1 MATHIG
7 ASFISEILWK
17 CSLRVLSLSGNNIG
31 DDGIDVIARVLGNS
45 QICEL
50 YIKKCGITLIGA
62 KSLATGLI
70 INKTIKTIAIISN
83 PITVDGACLILQS
96 AVDNGVC
103 YLVDAEYRSNEKTK
117 RIMLELEMRRQV
129 RITL

>member
-1 MATHIG
+1 
-7 ASFISEILWK
+7 
-17 CSLRVLSLSGNNIG
+17 LRVLSLSGNNIG

-103 YLVDAEYRSNEKTK
+103 YLVDIDAEYRSNEKK
-117 RIMLELEMRRQV
+117 RRIMLELEMRRQV